1 VGGVTLDPTDPTI
14 HQSFVRFIGNNH
26 CLLVVRDPQGVQ
38 DPQGVWNVY
47 LDTISG
53 LGNAVKLEAK
63 KIFHSEKLGSNPLF
77 ALDEAKRIL
86 VIYASDE
93 VRIRNCG

>member
-1 VGGVTLDPTDPTI
+1 M
-14 HQSFVRFIGNNH
+14 
-26 CLLVVRDPQGVQ
+26 
-38 DPQGVWNVY
+38 NVY
-47 LDTISG
+47 LDTLYS
-53 LGNAVKLEAK
+53 LENAVKAK
-63 KIFHSEKLGSNPLF
+63 PKKTFHSHKLGSNPLF